1 MAARRTQALT
11 DPPGDRFATVNLTG
25 ALSGLEEVESSPET
39 ADVCGEAPQALI
51 GMWLLQVRNLRR
63 LIEFHEWRSR

>member
-1 MAARRTQALT
+1 MT
-11 DPPGDRFATVNLTG
+11 DPPRDRFATTNLTG
-25 ALSGLEEVESSPET
+25 ALAELEAAEKSLEA

-63 LIEFHEWRSR
+63 LVEFHEWRPR